1 MTTPQPGVGTIT
13 ADLARKFLDGV
24 VAHFA
29 AAGVALPERRFLAAG
44 NPQLIAWDCEQLFV
58 SLTGI
63 GIGPAPDAP
72 VQSPRMG
79 GPVGA
84 FNVRHA
90 IFSIQL
96 VRCTP
101 SVGENSNDPFPPADA
116 IDAAGV
122 QSMMDAGLLSDA
134 VVRMCSRLQQDLG
147 RNHHVQAGL
156 TSSLGP
162 EGGYHANEATV
173 AITALAGGL

>member
-1 MTTPQPGVGTIT
+1 MTPPPIALSVLE
-13 ADLARKFLDGV
+13 LARVFLDGV
-24 VAHFA
+24 EQHFQA
-29 AAGVALPERRFLAAG
+29 QGQALPDRRFIAPG
-44 NPQLIAWDCEQLFV
+44 NPQLVAWDCEQLV
-58 SLTGI
+58 VALTGI

-72 VQSPRMG
+72 VQSPRQG
-79 GPVGA
+79 GPISA

-101 SVGENSNDPFPPADA
+101 TVGEGSNDAFPAAAA
-116 IDAAGV
+116 IDAAGE
-122 QSMMDAGLLSDA
+122 QSMRDAGLLSDA
-134 VVRMCSRLQQDLG
+134 VVLMCSQLSGQLPPG
-147 RNHHVQAGL
+147 SHVQAGL

-173 AITALAGGL
+173 AVTAMRLA

>member
-1 MTTPQPGVGTIT
+1 MTAPQPGVGAI
-13 ADLARKFLDGV
+13 AAELARKFLDGV
-24 VAHFA
+24 VDHFA
-29 AAGVALPERRFLAAG
+29 TAGVELPDRRFLAAG

-58 SLTGI
+58 ALTGL
-63 GIGPAPDAP
+63 GIGPAPDSP
-72 VQSPRMG
+72 VQSPRAG
-79 GPVGA
+79 GPIGA

-101 SVGENSNDPFPPADA
+101 TVADGSDQPFPSAA
-116 IDAAGV
+116 EIDAAGER
-122 QSMMDAGLLSDA
+122 SINDAGLLSDA
-134 VVRMCSRLQQDLG
+134 VVRMCSQLQQELG
-147 RNHHVQAGL
+147 RNHSVQAGL

-173 AITALAGGL
+173 AITALAGGR

>member
-1 MTTPQPGVGTIT
+1 MTTPQAGVGAIA
-13 ADLARKFLDGV
+13 ADLARKFLNGV
-24 VAHFA
+24 VDHFA
-29 AAGVALPERRFLAAG
+29 AAGVELPDRRFLAAG

-58 SLTGI
+58 ALTGI

-72 VQSPRMG
+72 VQSPRTG

-101 SVGENSNDPFPPADA
+101 TVGENSSDPYPPATA
-116 IDAAGV
+116 IDAAGE
-122 QSMMDAGLLSDA
+122 QSINDAGLLSDA
-134 VVRMCSRLQQDLG
+134 VVRMCSQLQQELG
-147 RNHHVQAGL
+147 RNHSVQAGL

-162 EGGYHANEATV
+162 EGGFHANEATV

>member
-1 MTTPQPGVGTIT
+1 MTTPQGVGAI
-13 ADLARKFLDGV
+13 AAELARKFLDGV
-24 VAHFA
+24 VDHFA
-29 AAGVALPERRFLAAG
+29 AAGVDLPDRRFLAAG

-58 SLTGI
+58 ALTGL

-72 VQSPRMG
+72 VQSPRAG
-79 GPVGA
+79 GPVGV

-101 SVGENSNDPFPPADA
+101 TTGDTNDPFPAAEA
-116 IDAAGV
+116 IDAAGER
-122 QSMMDAGLLSDA
+122 SINDAGLLSDA
-134 VVRMCSRLQQDLG
+134 IVQMCSQLQRELG
-147 RNHHVQAGL
+147 RNHSVQAGL

-162 EGGYHANEATV
+162 EGGFHANEATV

>member
-1 MTTPQPGVGTIT
+1 MTAPPT
-13 ADLARKFLDGV
+13 ALSVLELARLFLDGV
-24 VAHFA
+24 EQHFA
-29 AAGVALPERRFLAAG
+29 DQGQVLPDRRFIAPG

-58 SLTGI
+58 ALTGI
-63 GIGPAPDAP
+63 GIGAAPDTP
-72 VQSPRMG
+72 VQSPRQG
-79 GPVGA
+79 APVSA

-101 SVGENSNDPFPPADA
+101 TVGDTNAEFPAA
-116 IDAAGV
+116 EQIDAAGA
-122 QSMMDAGLLSDA
+122 QSMRDAGLLSDA
-134 VVRMCSRLQQDLG
+134 VVLMCSQLSKALPPG
-147 RNHHVQAGL
+147 STVQAGL

-173 AITALAGGL
+173 AVTAMRLV

>member
-1 MTTPQPGVGTIT
+1 MGTVV
-13 ADLARKFLDGV
+13 ADLARRFLDGV
-24 VAHFA
+24 VQHFA
-29 AAGVALPERRFLAAG
+29 DAGVTLPDRRFLAAG

-58 SLTGI
+58 ALTGI

-72 VQSPRMG
+72 VQSPRTG
-79 GPVGA
+79 GPVSV

-101 SVGENSNDPFPPADA
+101 TVGESSNDPYPPVTE
-116 IDAAGV
+116 IDAAGE
-122 QSMMDAGLLSDA
+122 QSIKDAGLLSDA
-134 VVRMCSRLQQDLG
+134 VVRMCSKLRQELG
-147 RNHHVQAGL
+147 RNHSVQAGL

-173 AITALAGGL
+173 AITALDGGL

>member
-1 MTTPQPGVGTIT
+1 VT
-13 ADLARKFLDGV
+13 APPTALSVLELARLFLDGV
-24 VAHFA
+24 EQHFA
-29 AAGVALPERRFLAAG
+29 GQEAELPDRRFIAPG

-58 SLTGI
+58 ALTGI
-63 GIGPAPDAP
+63 GIGPAPDSP
-72 VQSPRMG
+72 VQSPRQG
-79 GPVGA
+79 GPVSA

-101 SVGENSNDPFPPADA
+101 TVPENGNAAYPPADQ
-116 IDAAGV
+116 IDAAGA
-122 QSMMDAGLLSDA
+122 QSMRDAGLLSDA
-134 VVRMCSRLQQDLG
+134 VVLMCSQLSKVLPPG
-147 RNHHVQAGL
+147 THVQAGL

-173 AITALAGGL
+173 AVTAMRLV

>member
-1 MTTPQPGVGTIT
+1 MTAPQPGVGAIA
-13 ADLARKFLDGV
+13 ADLARRFLDAV
-24 VAHFA
+24 VDHFT
-29 AAGVALPERRFLAAG
+29 AAGVDLPDRRFLAAG

-58 SLTGI
+58 ALTGL
-63 GIGPAPDAP
+63 GIGPAPDSP
-72 VQSPRMG
+72 VQSPRAG

-101 SVGENSNDPFPPADA
+101 TVGEGSNDVFPPVAE
-116 IDAAGV
+116 IDAAGER
-122 QSMMDAGLLSDA
+122 SINDAGLLSDA
-134 VVRMCSRLQQDLG
+134 VVQMCSRLQKELG
-147 RNHHVQAGL
+147 RNHSVQAGL